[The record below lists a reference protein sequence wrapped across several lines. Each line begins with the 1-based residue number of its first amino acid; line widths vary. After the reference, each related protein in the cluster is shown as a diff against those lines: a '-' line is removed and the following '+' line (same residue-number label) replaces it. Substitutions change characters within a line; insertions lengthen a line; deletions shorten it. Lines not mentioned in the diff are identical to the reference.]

1 MRAFLSKHAIRAEP
15 SPGLSADEAT
25 PAGGWSTRSVWRF
38 RTLPLLVGCG
48 LFLVLT
54 IALGTWAILSD
65 LRNRAVASAERELR
79 NIAMVLSDQTDRT
92 FQSIELVQKNLID
105 HIRDS
110 AGSSREDFA
119 RALAGYDTHLM
130 LRDKIEGLP
139 CADAISIIDAH
150 GNLVNFSRRW
160 PLPDVDVSDRSY
172 FTAFQLDPRLT
183 SFLSE
188 PARGRVTG
196 TWTIF
201 LARKVVSPN
210 GEFLG
215 LVVATIK
222 LAYFEQYFE
231 TIALGQD
238 SALALYRSDGA
249 LLARYPQ
256 RDPPGTSYAQSPVF
270 QDLLLNKPHG
280 VTRLTSII
288 DGQERLVAGHRL
300 AKFPVVVAAGTT
312 VSAVL
317 SDWRSGAIHMTA
329 AAILMVV
336 VIGGTI
342 FLTARHMLKR
352 QRTQHQQLDAALNH
366 MRQGLQMYDAKGRVI
381 LTNQKYLKMYG
392 LPSDAGA
399 HEWTIRDVLYL
410 RKDAGTLAGDPEQ
423 YLAKMI
429 DRGNVE
435 TKIVQLPDGRMMS
448 VTNAPVPHGGWVS
461 THEDV
466 TESARREASFR
477 LLFDSNPLPMW
488 VYDRETLRFLAVNDA
503 AVSHYGYSREQFLA
517 MTLPEIRPPEERER
531 ISEFVRTAQGFND
544 GEQTWLH
551 VKADGTE
558 IETAIYSRALQ
569 YEDRPAA
576 LVAICDVTEQRG
588 AERDRDR
595 NQKFLNLIIEN
606 IPVTVFVKEPRE
618 QRYILVN
625 RAAEQMWGMPR
636 TSVIGKTS
644 HDIFPK
650 QTADMVSAHDKE
662 ILETKCERVYETQPL
677 ATPTGMRLIRS
688 RRLVILDDDGGP
700 QYLLGLVED
709 VTERARAEE
718 RIAHMAHHDALTDL
732 PNRVLLRE
740 RLEAGLSH
748 VRRGEQLAV
757 HYLDLDTF
765 KNVNDTLGHPAGD
778 ELLRAVAERL
788 CGCVR
793 EIDSVARLGGDE
805 FAIIQA
811 GLHHVS
817 DAASLAQR
825 IRDALKAPYV
835 LNGQL
840 VNIDASIGIACAPGD
855 GTDADQ
861 LLKNADMALYRAKSD
876 GRGMYRFFEPAMDAR
891 IKARRA
897 LELDMRKAVTG
908 GEFEVHYQPVVD
920 LQSNE
925 ICGCEAL
932 LRWPH
937 PERGSVS
944 PADFIPVAEETGLI
958 VSLGEWVLRRACA
971 DAATWP
977 DDLKIAVNIS
987 PLQFSSQNI
996 VPVVMNA
1003 LAASGLSA
1011 HRLELEI
1018 TEAVF
1023 LQNNQATRTTLH
1035 QLRELGVRIAMD
1047 DFGTGYSSLSYLRS
1061 FPFDKIKIDRSFIG
1075 DLCDTPDSI
1084 AIVRAITNLANN
1096 LNMTTTAE
1104 GVETPQQLQTVKSL
1118 GCTEAQGYLFA
1129 PAMQAD
1135 DFARLF
1141 LPRAVAN
1148 MG

>member
-1 MRAFLSKHAIRAEP
+1 MRPFLSKRAIRAEP
-15 SPGLSADEAT
+15 SPGLSADAAI
-25 PAGGWSTRSVWRF
+25 PGDGWRWRF
-38 RTLPLLVGCG
+38 RPVPLLSACG
-48 LFLVLT
+48 LLLAGT
-54 IALGTWAILSD
+54 IALGTWAVLAD
-65 LRNRAVASAERELR
+65 LRDRAIAAAERELK
-79 NIAMVLSDQTDRT
+79 NIVLVLAEQTDRG
-92 FQSIELVQKNLID
+92 FQAIELVQNGLIE
-105 HIRDS
+105 RLNDS
-110 AGSSREDFA
+110 AIADGDDPA
-119 RALAGYDTHLM
+119 RLLASYDIHLM
-130 LRDKIEGLP
+130 LKDRIARLP
-139 CADAISIIDAH
+139 FVGAVSIIDAE
-150 GNLVNFSRRW
+150 GKLVNYSRGW
-160 PLPDVDVSDRSY
+160 PAPGLDVSDRSY
-172 FTAFQLDPRLT
+172 FVALKSDPGLT

-188 PARGRVTG
+188 PVRNRATG
-196 TWTIF
+196 EWTIF
-201 LARKVVSPN
+201 LVRKITDPSGKFRGVM
-210 GEFLG
+210 LG
-215 LVVATIK
+215 AVE
-222 LAYFEQYFE
+222 LAYLQQYFASIE
-231 TIALGQD
+231 LGQD
-238 SALALYRSDGA
+238 SSVSLFRADGT
-249 LLARYPQ
+249 LLARYPE
-256 RDPPGTSYAQSPVF
+256 RDTPGTSYAGGPLF
-270 QDLLLNKPHG
+270 QKVLLDKNRG
-280 VTRLTSII
+280 VGRFISII
-288 DGQERLVAGHRL
+288 DGKERVIAGHRL
-300 AKFPVVVAAGTT
+300 AHFPVVVAAATT

-317 SDWRSGAIHMTA
+317 GDWRNGAIHMTV

-342 FLTARHMLKR
+342 FLTVRHILKR
-352 QRTQHQQLDAALNH
+352 RRAQHLQLDAALNH

-392 LPSDAGA
+392 LPPDPGT
-399 HEWTIRDVLYL
+399 WTIRDVLYL
-410 RKDAGTLAGDPEQ
+410 RKEAGTLAGDPEQ

-435 TKIVQLPDGRMMS
+435 TKLVQLPDGRMIS

-461 THEDV
+461 THEDI
-466 TESARREASFR
+466 TESARRETSFR
-477 LLFDSNPLPMW
+477 LLFESNPLPMW

-503 AVSHYGYSREQFLA
+503 AVSHYGYSREKFLA
-517 MTLPEIRPPEERER
+517 MTLPEIRRPEERKR

-544 GEQTWLH
+544 GEQTWVH

-569 YEDRPAA
+569 YEGRPAA
-576 LVAICDVTEQRG
+576 LVAICDVTEQRR

-595 NQKFLNLIIEN
+595 NQKFLNSIIEN
-606 IPVTVFVKEPRE
+606 IPVSVFVKEPRE

-625 RAAEQMWGMPR
+625 RAAEQMWGKSR

-650 QTADMVSAHDKE
+650 HTADMFAAHDKE
-662 ILETKCERVYETQPL
+662 LLETKCERVYETQPL
-677 ATPTGMRLIRS
+677 ATPTGRRLIRS

-740 RLEAGLSH
+740 RLEAGLTH

-765 KNVNDTLGHPAGD
+765 KTINDTLGHPTGD
-778 ELLRAVAERL
+778 ELLKAVAERL

-793 EIDSVARLGGDE
+793 EIDTVARLGGDE
-805 FAIIQA
+805 FAVIQT
-811 GLHHVS
+811 GLNDVS

-825 IRDALKAPYV
+825 IRDALKAPYT

-840 VNIDASIGIACAPGD
+840 VNIDASIGIASSPGD

-861 LLKNADMALYRAKSD
+861 LLKNADMALYRAKAD

-920 LQSNE
+920 LQSNR

-937 PERGSVS
+937 PERGFVS
-944 PADFIPVAEETGLI
+944 PADFIPIAEETGLI

-977 DDLKIAVNIS
+977 DDLRIAVNIS
-987 PLQFSSQNI
+987 PLQLISQNI

-1003 LAASGLSA
+1003 LAASGLPA

-1075 DLCDTPDSI
+1075 DLSDTDDSI

-1104 GVETPQQLQTVKSL
+1104 GVETAQQLQTVKAL

-1129 PAMQAD
+1129 PAMPAKD
-1135 DFARLF
+1135 LARLF
-1141 LPRAVAN
+1141 PPHAVAN
-1148 MG
+1148 RA